1 MTGRPASG
9 PPWTAGP
16 WKAASDQG
24 RPPHSPWDQ
33 AGPGGPDQPPRS
45 GRERPHRFLAR
56 WMTGPGSPLPLRRE
70 REGRLAGGIMAGISA
85 KTGID
90 VTVLRV
96 GLVVVTLLTTGF
108 AAAIYVITWLLL
120 PMTGESSSIASR
132 ALADKKGIALG
143 VALGSALGILMI
155 AVSTLGAAW
164 LNAPA
169 WPIIISVCGLVLI
182 ARNGAPEE
190 QDQLRRLVEPVLGA
204 AGSPAADRKM
214 LRWLL
219 TAALLI
225 GGLVILL
232 HGKERLDLL
241 VPLSG
246 LLLMLAGI
254 AVALGPWW
262 LSIARDLVA
271 ERQARIRAEERA
283 DMASRV
289 HDSVLQTLAL
299 IQRRANDPQQVIQL
313 ARAQERELRSWL
325 FEGRAPGDTTDDAT
339 LAAALRRVQ
348 QDVEDRYSVP

>member
-143 VALGSALGILMI
+143 
-155 AVSTLGAAW
+155 AAW

-299 IQRRANDPQQVIQL
+299 I
-313 ARAQERELRSWL
+313 
-325 FEGRAPGDTTDDAT
+325 
-339 LAAALRRVQ
+339 
-348 QDVEDRYSVP
+348 